1 MASNSTNNGP
11 KVVNTHTG
19 AFFGAAVAFLAA
31 TGVWNLANIWL
42 LNITAQEQWM
52 LGMGVLSA
60 MFATVVVGLIHQD
73 YDLATLAL
81 VWVIYLEITDPSRP
95 SRVIVLRR
103 KR

>member
-19 AFFGAAVAFLAA
+19 AFFGVAVAFLAA

-60 MFATVVVGLIHQD
+60 MFATVVVSKVVRDREEARSLVNEVRAARYEEILASAPAPGLGHM
-73 YDLATLAL
+73 
-81 VWVIYLEITDPSRP
+81 
-95 SRVIVLRR
+95 
-103 KR
+103 